1 MERKEVIERCGKERG
16 RTGCFGTREVR
27 GEQKKRSPASLRGH
41 CKLARVHSLSDL
53 AGTRLLSRFMNRLYG
68 SHVPAEC
75 GDRYCT
81 ACVCVC
87 VSYRVGRTA
96 EFHQSGATAWRG
108 GLKG

>member
-87 VSYRVGRTA
+87 VYPI
-96 EFHQSGATAWRG
+96 EWG
-108 GLKG
+108 GLPNFTKAEQLRGEGG